1 MEKGISGMPFLS
13 SLDQEKHLRICCS
26 SRLYD
31 YKRQSETTEV
41 LVKKCNE
48 ETDLGSPGER
58 EDEEAVANNV
68 NYVEIDLTGEPTGQ
82 QSLEKTTIDMLFEDL
97 DEHENE
103 DNLEAFD
110 DMAEIVNER
119 LDEDVECRPVHEVDM
134 LLQKRD

>member
-1 MEKGISGMPFLS
+1 MRKW
-13 SLDQEKHLRICCS
+13 
-26 SRLYD
+26 
-31 YKRQSETTEV
+31 
-41 LVKKCNE
+41 NE

-58 EDEEAVANNV
+58 EDEEAVSNNV

-82 QSLEKTTIDMLFEDL
+82 QSLERTTIDL
-97 DEHENE
+97 DDSDANENE